1 MLELGVMVDLADI
14 IPERDNEMVSVVDL
28 VEVTSIVGSIAK
40 VNEHFMNTVQCYT
53 LTYCG

>member
-1 MLELGVMVDLADI
+1 MLGLGIMVDLVDI

-28 VEVTSIVGSIAK
+28 VEVISVIGNITK
-40 VNEHFMNTVQCYT
+40 VMYIMNTIQYYT